1 MKVHQGDVNDG
12 HQIDDSVGPSD
23 FNSECYTADD
33 EYISQPLPSMHIEKH
48 FRSTL
53 DKTNQCDAQGTSH
66 YQDASDWSAKG
77 EQFCLCHDT
86 TTHTL
91 THDSLLLVLVGP
103 RANVFQ
109 GPCKEGEGN
118 HQTRQLSGSIKL
130 PIKRPILQ
138 IKGEKPTLLRT
149 RDAIPYN
156 TIQYNNTVPSWF
168 FWYRPTL
175 PVSSQTYKIPPSI
188 LSYCTTDKVDGTME
202 FQYPVKHI
210 KSHRPSYPIVPR
222 TRWTV
227 PWNPSIQSNI
237 KSHHPSY
244 PIVPRTRWTVPWN
257 PSIQLN
263 IKSHRPSYPIVPR
276 TRWMVPWNPSIQ
288 SNI

>member
-23 FNSECYTADD
+23 FDSECFTADD

-53 DKTNQCDAQGTSH
+53 DKTNQCDAQGISH
-66 YQDASDWSAKG
+66 YQDASDWSAEG

-103 RANVFQ
+103 RASVFQ

-149 RDAIPYN
+149 RDAILYN
-156 TIQYNNTVPSWF
+156 TIQYNITIL
-168 FWYRPTL
+168 YRLDFSDTA
-175 PVSSQTYKIPPSI
+175 QHY
-188 LSYCTTDKVDGTME
+188 
-202 FQYPVKHI
+202 QYPV
-210 KSHRPSYPIVPR
+210 
-222 TRWTV
+222 
-227 PWNPSIQSNI
+227 
-237 KSHHPSY
+237 
-244 PIVPRTRWTVPWN
+244 
-257 PSIQLN
+257 
-263 IKSHRPSYPIVPR
+263 
-276 TRWMVPWNPSIQ
+276 
-288 SNI
+288 